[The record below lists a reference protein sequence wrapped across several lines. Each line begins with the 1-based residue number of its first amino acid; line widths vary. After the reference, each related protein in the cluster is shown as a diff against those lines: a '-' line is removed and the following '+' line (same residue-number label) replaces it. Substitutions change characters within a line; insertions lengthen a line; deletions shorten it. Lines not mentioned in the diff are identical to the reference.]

1 MKYKANF
8 GNVIDGTLFR
18 LRLVARQ
25 EQLRWVD
32 GWCGLTLRKRDWV
45 IYEKFQIFEFSL
57 YCCKSVQWFLA
68 IGEYKLSQW
77 EVHHIRSHKM
87 GHVSKLAQDAERKR
101 NCGKK

>member
-32 GWCGLTLRKRDWV
+32 G
-45 IYEKFQIFEFSL
+45 
-57 YCCKSVQWFLA
+57 
-68 IGEYKLSQW
+68 
-77 EVHHIRSHKM
+77 
-87 GHVSKLAQDAERKR
+87 
-101 NCGKK
+101 